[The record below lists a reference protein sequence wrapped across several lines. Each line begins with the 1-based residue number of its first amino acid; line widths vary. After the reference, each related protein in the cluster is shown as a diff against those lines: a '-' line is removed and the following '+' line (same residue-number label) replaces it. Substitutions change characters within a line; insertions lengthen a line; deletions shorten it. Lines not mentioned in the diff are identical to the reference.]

1 MPVFRLTDDLIFPS
15 PELAERDGLL
25 CVGGDLSEE
34 RLLLAYSMGIFP
46 WYSDGDPILWWSPDP
61 RLVLFPR
68 ELKVSRSLRQVLKN
82 NIYEI
87 TMDAAFPE
95 VIRNCAAARRKGDE
109 GTWITAEMTHAY
121 IQLHRSGFAHSIE
134 SWQNGELAG
143 GLYGV
148 ALGGVFFGESMF
160 TKKSNASKVAFVAL
174 VHQLIKWDFA
184 LVDCQVTTRHLINF
198 GAREIPR
205 SEFIRRVRKALK
217 MPGKKDNWHEG
228 FANPQ
233 VSAASDDM

>member
-1 MPVFRLTDDLIFPS
+1 
-15 PELAERDGLL
+15 
-25 CVGGDLSEE
+25 
-34 RLLLAYSMGIFP
+34 MGIFP

-95 VIRNCAAARRKGDE
+95 VIRNCASVPKAGRCGHLDYGGNDRCLHSTAPLRPCTFHRK
-109 GTWITAEMTHAY
+109 
-121 IQLHRSGFAHSIE
+121 
-134 SWQNGELAG
+134 LAG
-143 GLYGV
+143 RRVGRRAYGV

-160 TKKSNASKVAFVAL
+160 TKKNNASKVAFVAL
-174 VHQLIKWDFA
+174 VQQLIKWDFA
-184 LVDCQVTTRHLINF
+184 LVDCQVTTRHLISF

-205 SEFIRRVRKALK
+205 AEFIRRMRKALK
-217 MPGKKDNWHEG
+217 MPGEKGNWHKG
-228 FANPQ
+228 FANK
-233 VSAASDDM
+233 

>member
-1 MPVFRLTDDLIFPS
+1 MPVFKLTDKLIFPS
-15 PELAERDGLL
+15 PELAEKDGLL

-46 WYSDGDPILWWSPDP
+46 WYSAGDPILWWSPDP
-61 RLVLFPR
+61 RLVLLPR
-68 ELKVSRSLRQVLKN
+68 DLKISRSLRQVLKN

-95 VIRNCAAARRKGDE
+95 VIRNCAGARRSGNE
-109 GTWITAEMTHAY
+109 GTWITAEMIEAY
-121 IQLHRSGFAHSIE
+121 IQLHRSGVAHSIE

-160 TKKSNASKVAFVAL
+160 AKKDNASKVAFAAL
-174 VHQLIKWDFA
+174 VQQLIKWDFA
-184 LVDCQVTTRHLINF
+184 LVDCQVTTRHLISF

-205 SEFIRRVRKALK
+205 SEFTQRIRKALK
-217 MPGKKDNWHEG
+217 IPEKKGDWHL
-228 FANPQ
+228 AQ
-233 VSAASDDM
+233 IT